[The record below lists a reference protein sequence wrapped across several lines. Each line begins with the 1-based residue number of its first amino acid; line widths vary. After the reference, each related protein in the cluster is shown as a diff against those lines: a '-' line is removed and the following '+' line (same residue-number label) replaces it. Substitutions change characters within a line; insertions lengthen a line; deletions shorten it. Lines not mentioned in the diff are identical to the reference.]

1 MPLCS
6 EAASGYC
13 CDPGLCDQTK
23 AERLGAKAEGTDIR
37 EGIKRA
43 LRDGAAKPH
52 RMEAAQHQRPPFCVG
67 LAHWRRVGFQ
77 RRLTGVLEHTGR
89 AGQNMPVERSELSD
103 DRRAAHEISD
113 APARHRPR
121 L

>member
-13 CDPGLCDQTK
+13 CDPCLRDQTK
-23 AERLGAKAEGTDIR
+23 AELLGAKAEGTDIR
-37 EGIKRA
+37 EGVKRA
-43 LRDGAAKPH
+43 LGDGAAQPH
-52 RMEAAQHQRPPFCVG
+52 RMKAAQHQRTPLCVN
-67 LAHWRRVGFQ
+67 LAHCRRVGFQ
-77 RRLTGVLEHTGR
+77 RRLAGGLEHAGR

>member
-13 CDPGLCDQTK
+13 CDPGLRDQTK

-43 LRDGAAKPH
+43 LRDGAAQLQFIG
-52 RMEAAQHQRPPFCVG
+52 AVG
-67 LAHWRRVGFQ
+67 LGGA
-77 RRLTGVLEHTGR
+77 
-89 AGQNMPVERSELSD
+89 
-103 DRRAAHEISD
+103 
-113 APARHRPR
+113 PR
-121 L
+121 LYSAG

>member
-1 MPLCS
+1 M
-6 EAASGYC
+6 AVNGK
-13 CDPGLCDQTK
+13 K
-23 AERLGAKAEGTDIR
+23 ARRKERGALYIA
-37 EGIKRA
+37 
-43 LRDGAAKPH
+43 
-52 RMEAAQHQRPPFCVG
+52 AAQHQRPSFCVG

-77 RRLTGVLEHTGR
+77 RRLTGGLEHAGY